1 MKKRFFSIMLMCLLA
16 YIDYYLLSHF
26 NTHLY
31 AFILVLLLPFPII
44 IALLR
49 LVARYT
55 QISSV
60 GLNRLI
66 LVFSSFCVSIV
77 LVEVILRLMNL
88 NPTYLERIGRS
99 EYQSPYWADKKTSF
113 WNLYQPDDS
122 LNFFRGEFH
131 YHRKINHL
139 GLAEREAYLR
149 DTSIHKILSLG
160 DSFTEGI
167 GTEADSAWPRVVEHY
182 MNSCARDS
190 YLVYNAGIAGS
201 EPVYE
206 YHLLRNKFWDV
217 KWDAVIFLINTTDIG
232 ECSIRGGM
240 ERFKNDTVEFT
251 KPPLWEPI
259 YAVSH
264 LVRFVV
270 LNIMHYDWTLR
281 TKSENE
287 KAKAKSVREIAY
299 VLKRAEQELRER
311 GIKMLVVAHPMTYDM
326 IEPHYLQK
334 DFDSVLVHI
343 SALKPLDLRPY
354 LRDSL
359 GYNVSNY
366 TNIYWKNDGHFK
378 GIGYQIIGKKIGQE
392 LVLKLHMECNK

>member
-1 MKKRFFSIMLMCLLA
+1 MKKLLPLFLL
-16 YIDYYLLSHF
+16 IGLLFYLDHHILF
-26 NTHLY
+26 QYNTHFY
-31 AFILVLLLPFPII
+31 AAVLVYLLPFLILFT
-44 IALLR
+44 LL
-49 LVARYT
+49 LLARYT
-55 QISSV
+55 LMSSDMFNKCMLMLV
-60 GLNRLI
+60 SCFVTII
-66 LVFSSFCVSIV
+66 LV
-77 LVEVILRLMNL
+77 EGILRLINL
-88 NPTYLERIGRS
+88 NPTYMERIGRS
-99 EYQSPYWADKKTSF
+99 EYQSPYWADKKNSF
-113 WNLYQPDDS
+113 WHLYPPDDS
-122 LNFFRGEFH
+122 IHFFWGEFN
-131 YHRKINHL
+131 YRRTTNHM
-139 GLAEREAYLR
+139 GCTERIVNLQ

-167 GTEADSAWPRVVEHY
+167 GTAADSAWPRVLERY
-182 MNSCARDS
+182 MNVCAKDS
-190 YLVYNAGIAGS
+190 YLVYNAGIGGS
-201 EPVYE
+201 DPVYE

-217 KWDAVIFLINTTDIG
+217 KWDAVVFCINNTDIG
-232 ECSIRGGM
+232 DCNLRGGM

-287 KAKAKSVREIAY
+287 KVNAKSVREIAY
-299 VLKRAEQELRER
+299 VLKRAEQELSER

-343 SALKPLDLRPY
+343 SVLKPLDLRPY
-354 LRDSL
+354 LRDSQ

-392 LVLKLHMECNK
+392 LVSKLHMECNK